1 MPRVRLPRR
10 LRHGEE
16 ATLVE
21 HLDELRTRL
30 LIGLGSVAF
39 FFVFTYVFRHDL
51 IEWLRAPVPER
62 YELTTLSPGEPFI
75 TSFTVAF
82 YAALALAIPILIW
95 QIWGFLAPAMEERN
109 QALVV
114 RMVAAAT
121 VLLFCG
127 MAFAYFVVLPTSM
140 TFLLGFDDEL
150 YNTQLRAREYFSFAA
165 LLILGVGVM
174 FELPIFI
181 LGLVRLGIMTAA
193 RLRRNRRIG
202 YGISLIGVVLLPAV
216 DFVTMAVQAAPVI
229 ALFEASIWL
238 AVYFERR
245 WERAERAWAEPTPI
259 SRSNTI
265 HTKRR

>member
-10 LRHGEE
+10 LGHGEE

-21 HLDELRTRL
+21 HLEELRTRL
-30 LIGLGSVAF
+30 LIGFGSVAV
-39 FFVFTYVFRHDL
+39 FFVGTYVFRKTI
-51 IEWLRAPVPER
+51 IEWLREPVPER

-75 TSFTVAF
+75 TSFTVSL

-95 QIWGFLAPAMEERN
+95 QLWAFLSPALEETS
-109 QALVV
+109 QMLIV
-114 RMVAAAT
+114 RMVMAAT

-127 MAFAYFVVLPTSM
+127 MVFAYFVVLPTSM
-140 TFLLGFDDEL
+140 SFLLSFDDEL

-181 LGLVRLGIMTAA
+181 LGLVRLGVLTSS

-202 YGISLIGVVLLPAV
+202 YGLSLIGVVLLPAV

-229 ALFEASIWL
+229 ALFELSIWL
-238 AVYFERR
+238 SVYFERR
-245 WERAERAWAEPTPI
+245 WERTERAWA
-259 SRSNTI
+259 NTAPDL
-265 HTKRR
+265 